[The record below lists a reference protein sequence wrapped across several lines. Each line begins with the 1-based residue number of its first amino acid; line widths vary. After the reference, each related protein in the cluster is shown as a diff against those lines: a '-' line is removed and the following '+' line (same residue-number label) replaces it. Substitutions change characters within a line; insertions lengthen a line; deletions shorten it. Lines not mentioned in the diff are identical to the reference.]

1 MSNDVR
7 EICRLAGITEQAA
20 VDNWITQRGYMD
32 VHTVTVAKITR
43 MALPPEAW
51 QLYNDKPGAKRVAN
65 ALSNAFAKLV
75 NSGKSREEVRQ
86 AMDQLR
92 EKYAEYGADDTEPRY
107 TLNALLTATFGS
119 SEEDY

>member
-1 MSNDVR
+1 MLNDVR
-7 EICRLAGITEQAA
+7 EIRRLAGITEQAA

-51 QLYNDKPGAKRVAN
+51 QLYDQPGAKRVAN

-75 NSGKSREEVRQ
+75 NSGKPREEVRQ

-92 EKYAEYGADDTEPRY
+92 EKYSEYGADDTEPRY
-107 TLNALLTATFGS
+107 TLNDLLTATFGS